1 MNCCN
6 LANLLFALIFFIHH
20 CQFSTSE
27 VLRGA
32 HPDTAAVYQAAVDTG
47 RFTCADGSRTIPA
60 NAINDN
66 YCDCVD
72 GSDEP
77 GSSACSGGSFYC
89 SNRGHKAKILSST
102 FVDDGICDCCDGSDE
117 AVGLCTSTCARD
129 GAAAREELKAAAKTA
144 ASGYKVRLQRVAAA
158 KAERLQM
165 KSTLQSLKTQIATK
179 QPQVDV
185 LTARKEAAEK
195 VATRLRE
202 QHAAAQE
209 AAEQTNSKNTSSQP
223 AASSATAEPPIVE
236 ADTPEDA
243 SAAGSFS
250 EADTLQT
257 SEPGADAIVTAV
269 APEGGAT
276 DSESN
281 MQPEAVVQPQSA
293 IKTAEERA
301 KETMAQWVKTDA
313 QPASDEA
320 PNPDDQGAEQPLHE
334 AGSGSGDEESD
345 SVQQTDDVGNDEGD
359 GLEMAVSSPDT
370 VPALFWRTV
379 RWALALL
386 GKAPQSVSSSELDL
400 RERDFSEATRE
411 HKLHNDELQ
420 ELIRKEKELET
431 KATLEYGPD
440 DAFLPLH
447 GNCYQ
452 IQVDKYVYEACP
464 FGSAQQKEGGSTT
477 SLGAFSRFEDNFTSM
492 VFENGQS
499 CWQGPS
505 RSLKLTLSCG
515 ISEVLSAVSEPSRC
529 MYTARLTTPTLCT
542 SDLLQSLQGEV
553 QASMTDSGN
562 LMPQDEL

>member
-1 MNCCN
+1 MNCCK
-6 LANLLFALIFFIHH
+6 LAYFLFALILLIHS
-20 CQFSTSE
+20 CQSSTSE

-32 HPDTAAVYQAAVDTG
+32 HPDAAAVYKTAIGTG

-60 NAINDN
+60 TAINDN

-89 SNRGHKAKILSST
+89 SNRGHKARILSST

-117 AVGLCTSTCARD
+117 AVGLCASTCARD

-165 KSTLQSLKTQIATK
+165 KSTLQSLKVQIATK
-179 QPQVDV
+179 QPQVDA

-202 QHAAAQE
+202 QHAAAQK
-209 AAEQTNSKNTSSQP
+209 ATEQTSSKNTTSQP

-236 ADTPEDA
+236 ADTGEET
-243 SAAGSFS
+243 SAAGRFS
-250 EADTLQT
+250 EAGTLQA
-257 SEPGADAIVTAV
+257 SEPPADAIETAV
-269 APEGGAT
+269 ASEGGPT
-276 DSESN
+276 DTESDI
-281 MQPEAVVQPQSA
+281 QTEAVVQPQSA

-313 QPASDEA
+313 QPASEEA
-320 PNPDDQGAEQPLHE
+320 PTLGAEQPLNE
-334 AGSGSGDEESD
+334 AGSGSGDEESE
-345 SVQQTDDVGNDEGD
+345 SMQQTDDVDNDEGD
-359 GLEMAVSSPDT
+359 GVEMAVSSPGA
-370 VPALFWRTV
+370 VPALFWRTF
-379 RWALALL
+379 RWTLALL
-386 GKAPQSVSSSELDL
+386 GKTPRSVSSSQLDL
-400 RERDFSEATRE
+400 SERDSSEATRE
-411 HKLHNDELQ
+411 HKLHNDQLQ
-420 ELIRKEKELET
+420 ELIRKEKELEA

-477 SLGAFSRFEDNFTSM
+477 SLGAFSKFEDNFTSM

-505 RSLKLTLSCG
+505 RSLKLSLTCG
-515 ISEVLSAVSEPSRC
+515 TSEVLSAVSEPSRC

-542 SDLLQSLQGEV
+542 SDLSQSLQGEV
-553 QASMTDSGN
+553 QASMVDFGN
-562 LMPQDEL
+562 LMPHDEL